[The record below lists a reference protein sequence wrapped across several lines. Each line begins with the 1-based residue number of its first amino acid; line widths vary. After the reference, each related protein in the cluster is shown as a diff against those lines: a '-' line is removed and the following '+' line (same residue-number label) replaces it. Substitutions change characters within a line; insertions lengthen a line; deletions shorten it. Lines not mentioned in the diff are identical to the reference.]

1 MHTKATLVKQL
12 KDFGILPT
20 DLLTVHTSLKA
31 IGKIDDSCC
40 SGAET
45 LIRALCETVHDGI
58 LLIPS
63 HTYTIFRL
71 TPPGETPVYDVRNTM
86 PCIGAVPCQAVHM
99 ANEAYDN
106 GDPTCIRSM
115 HPDHSVVAFG
125 KHAADFVACDSHTAT
140 AVASNGCYA
149 ELSRHSGKI
158 LLIGVDL
165 TCNTFIHY
173 IDEIMDTAPRPYIEV
188 DSIDYS
194 GQKSKRL
201 TTITK
206 GASHTYNKYLKVLEE
221 GGAVTYGK
229 IGDADAILCDARKM
243 FQIIVNTWDTLADQ

>member
-71 TPPGETPVYDVRNTM
+71 TPPGETPLYDVRNTM
-86 PCIGAVPCQAVHM
+86 PCIGAVPSQAVCM
-99 ANEAYDN
+99 ANKAYDE
-106 GDPTCIRSM
+106 GDTTCIRSM

-125 KHAADFVACDSHTAT
+125 KNAVSFVACDSHTTT

-173 IDEIMDTAPRPYIEV
+173 IDEIMNNAPRPYIEV
-188 DSIDYS
+188 DTIDYT
-194 GQKSKRL
+194 GHKTRRL
-201 TTITK
+201 TTTTK
-206 GASHTYNKYLKVLEE
+206 GASHTYNKYLKALEE
-221 GGAVTYGK
+221 GGAVTHGK
-229 IGDADAILCDARKM
+229 IGDADAILCDARKI
-243 FQIIVNTWDTLADQ
+243 FRIIVSIWDELADQ

>member
-1 MHTKATLVKQL
+1 MHTKDTLLQQL
-12 KDFGILPT
+12 KDFGIQPT
-20 DLLTVHTSLKA
+20 DLITVHTSLKA
-31 IGKIDDSCC
+31 IGEIDDSCC

-45 LIRALCETVHDGI
+45 LIRALRESVQDGI

-71 TPPGETPVYDVRNTM
+71 TPAGQTPLYDVRNTM

-99 ANEAYDN
+99 ANEAYAN
-106 GDPTCIRSM
+106 GDSTCIRSM

-125 KHAADFVACDSHTAT
+125 KNAAAFVACDNHTST

-149 ELSRHSGKI
+149 ELSRFGGKI

-173 IDEIMDTAPRPYIEV
+173 IDEIMDTSLRPYIEV
-188 DSIDYS
+188 DTIDYS
-194 GQKSKRL
+194 GQTIKRL
-201 TTITK
+201 TTITR
-206 GASHTYNKYLKVLEE
+206 GSSHTYNKYLQALEE

-229 IGDADAILCDARKM
+229 IGDANAILCDARKA
-243 FQIIVNTWDTLADQ
+243 FRIIVNIWDKPADQ

>member
-1 MHTKATLVKQL
+1 MYSKEELISHIQTL
-12 KDFGILPT
+12 GINST
-20 DLLTVHTSLKA
+20 DLLTVHTSLKSVGA
-31 IGKIDDSCC
+31 IASDNC
-40 SGAET
+40 SSAEV
-45 LIRALCETVHDGI
+45 LINALRESVCNGL

-71 TPPGETPVYDVRNTM
+71 TPPGETPLYDVRNTM
-86 PCIGAVPCQAVHM
+86 PCIGAVPSQAVCM
-99 ANEAYDN
+99 ANKAYDE
-106 GDPTCIRSM
+106 GDTTCIRSM

-125 KHAADFVACDSHTAT
+125 KNAVSFVTCDSHTTT

-173 IDEIMDTAPRPYIEV
+173 IDEIMHNAPRPYIEV
-188 DSIDYS
+188 DTIDYT
-194 GQKSKRL
+194 GHKTRRL

-206 GASHTYNKYLKVLEE
+206 GASHTYNKYLKALEE
-221 GGAVTYGK
+221 GGAVTHGK
-229 IGDADAILCDARKM
+229 IGDADAILCDARKI
-243 FQIIVNTWDTLADQ
+243 FRIIVSIWDELADQ